1 MPELATMETPKTAGF
16 VNPKH
21 NNRNRRRIEQ
31 EEKELEELL
40 SGDKVEEEVEAKE
53 DVSDAPAEVK
63 EEETE
68 NLSREEKSFKKRYGD
83 LRRHAAEKEKEYK
96 ERLEALEH
104 RMANETIIPPKSDED
119 IAEWA
124 NNHPDVASIVET
136 IAAKKAQEMFD
147 KADSRLKEL
156 DAINVQATRKT
167 AENQIR
173 EVHADFDDLRDS
185 DSFHDWVEEQ
195 PKWVQDALYENA
207 EDARSVVRVI
217 DLYKSDKGMT
227 KEGKKASTK
236 AAASAIVKSSKAT
249 LDAEETQG
257 SIKESD
263 VKSMSAQ
270 EFEKREEEI
279 TKAIQSG
286 KFIYDIS
293 GSAR

>member
-1 MPELATMETPKTAGF
+1 MPELVTMETPKTAGF

-21 NNRNRRRIEQ
+21 NNRNRKRIEQ

-40 SGDKVEEEVEAKE
+40 SPKEEQEVEAKE
-53 DVSDAPAEVK
+53 DVSDSLAEVK
-63 EEETE
+63 EKETE
-68 NLSREEKSFKKRYGD
+68 TLSREEKSFKKRYGD

-104 RMANETIIPPKSDED
+104 RMANETIVPPKSDED
-119 IAEWA
+119 LAVWA
-124 NNHPDVASIVET
+124 HNHPDVASIVET
-136 IAAKKAQEMFD
+136 IAANKAQEMFD

-156 DAINVQATRKT
+156 DAINVQASRKT

-185 DSFHDWVEEQ
+185 DTFHDWVEEQ

-227 KEGKKASTK
+227 KEGKKAKTK
-236 AAASAIVKSSKAT
+236 AAASAIVKSSKAE
-249 LDAEETQG
+249 LDADETQG

-263 VKSMSAQ
+263 VKRMSAQ

>member
-1 MPELATMETPKTAGF
+1 MPELTTMETPKTAGF

-21 NNRNRRRIEQ
+21 NNRNRKRIEQ
-31 EEKELEELL
+31 EEKELEELM
-40 SGDKVEEEVEAKE
+40 GNTKEETVDAKE
-53 DVSDAPAEVK
+53 EVSDAPAEVK

-96 ERLEALEH
+96 DRLEALEH
-104 RMANETIIPPKSDED
+104 RMANETIVPPKSDED

-156 DAINVQATRKT
+156 DAINVQASRKT

-173 EVHADFDDLRDS
+173 EVHTDFDDLRDS

-195 PKWVQDALYENA
+195 PKWVQDALYENS

-236 AAASAIVKSSKAT
+236 AAASAIVKSSKASV
-249 LDAEETQG
+249 DAEETQG

>member
-1 MPELATMETPKTAGF
+1 MPELTTMETPKTAGF

-21 NNRNRRRIEQ
+21 NNRNRKRIEE
-31 EEKELEELL
+31 EEKELEELM
-40 SGDKVEEEVEAKE
+40 GNTKEETVDAKE
-53 DVSDAPAEVK
+53 EVSDAPAEVK

-96 ERLEALEH
+96 DRLEALEH
-104 RMANETIIPPKSDED
+104 RMANETIVPPKSDED

-156 DAINVQATRKT
+156 DAINVQASRKT

-195 PKWVQDALYENA
+195 PKWVQDALYENS

-236 AAASAIVKSSKAT
+236 AAASAIVKSSKASV
-249 LDAEETQG
+249 DAEETQG

>member
-16 VNPKH
+16 VNAKH
-21 NNRNRRRIEQ
+21 NNRNRRRIEEQ
-31 EEKELEELL
+31 EKELEELL
-40 SGDKVEEEVEAKE
+40 STKEETEVETSE
-53 DVSDAPAEVK
+53 ETPDTPTEVK

-68 NLSREEKSFKKRYGD
+68 TLSREEKSFKKRYGD

-104 RMANETIIPPKSDED
+104 RMANETIVPPKSDED

-156 DAINVQATRKT
+156 DAINVQASRKT

-185 DSFHDWVEEQ
+185 DTFHDWVEEQ
-195 PKWVQDALYENA
+195 PKWVQDALYENS

-227 KEGKKASTK
+227 KEGKKAKTK
-236 AAASAIVKSSKAT
+236 AAASAIVKSSKAE
-249 LDAEETQG
+249 LDADETQG

-263 VKSMSAQ
+263 VKRMSAQ

>member
-1 MPELATMETPKTAGF
+1 MGHPFYGPHGNQMVKY
-16 VNPKH
+16 K
-21 NNRNRRRIEQ
+21 RQ
-31 EEKELEELL
+31 EE
-40 SGDKVEEEVEAKE
+40 
-53 DVSDAPAEVK
+53 P
-63 EEETE
+63 EET
-68 NLSREEKSFKKRYGD
+68 LTYAEEIQQGQAQSAPSPSDNDEASFKKRYGD

-195 PKWVQDALYENA
+195 PKWVKDALYENS
-207 EDARSVVRVI
+207 DDPMSVVRVI
-217 DLYKSDKGMT
+217 DLYKVDNGMDTRGRKSNT
-227 KEGKKASTK
+227 KK
-236 AAASAIVKSSKAT
+236 AASAVISKHN
-249 LDAEETQG
+249 L
-257 SIKESD
+257 
-263 VKSMSAQ
+263 
-270 EFEKREEEI
+270 
-279 TKAIQSG
+279 
-286 KFIYDIS
+286 
-293 GSAR
+293 

>member
-1 MPELATMETPKTAGF
+1 MPELTTMETPKTAGF

-21 NNRNRRRIEQ
+21 NNRNRKRIEQ

-40 SGDKVEEEVEAKE
+40 SPKEEQEVEAKE

-63 EEETE
+63 EKETE
-68 NLSREEKSFKKRYGD
+68 PLSREEKSFKKRYGD

-104 RMANETIIPPKSDED
+104 RMANEIIVPPKSDED

-156 DAINVQATRKT
+156 DAINVQASRKT

-185 DSFHDWVEEQ
+185 DTFHDWVEEQ
-195 PKWVQDALYENA
+195 PKWVQDALYENT

-227 KEGKKASTK
+227 KEGKKAKTK
-236 AAASAIVKSSKAT
+236 AAASAIVKSSKAE
-249 LDAEETQG
+249 LDADETQG

-263 VKSMSAQ
+263 VKRMTAQ

>member
-1 MPELATMETPKTAGF
+1 MPELTTMETPKTAGF

-21 NNRNRRRIEQ
+21 NNRNRKRIEQ

-40 SGDKVEEEVEAKE
+40 SPKEEQEVETKE

-68 NLSREEKSFKKRYGD
+68 TLSREEKSFKKRYGD

-104 RMANETIIPPKSDED
+104 RMANEIIVPPKSDED

-156 DAINVQATRKT
+156 DAINVQASRKT

-185 DSFHDWVEEQ
+185 DTFHDWVEEQ
-195 PKWVQDALYENA
+195 PKWVQDALYENS

-227 KEGKKASTK
+227 KEGKKAKTK
-236 AAASAIVKSSKAT
+236 AAASAIVKSSKAE
-249 LDAEETQG
+249 LDADETQG

-263 VKSMSAQ
+263 VKRMSAQ

>member
-1 MPELATMETPKTAGF
+1 MPELSTVETPKTAGF
-16 VNPKH
+16 VNAKH
-21 NNRNRRRIEQ
+21 NNRNRRRIEEQ
-31 EEKELEELL
+31 EKELEELL
-40 SGDKVEEEVEAKE
+40 STKEETEVETSE
-53 DVSDAPAEVK
+53 ETPDTPTEVK

-68 NLSREEKSFKKRYGD
+68 TLSREEKSFKKRYGD

-96 ERLEALEH
+96 ERLEALEK
-104 RMANETIIPPKSDED
+104 RMATETIVPPSSDED

-124 NNHPDVASIVET
+124 NNNPDIASIVET

-156 DAINVQATRKT
+156 DAINVQASRKT
-167 AENQIR
+167 AESQIR
-173 EVHADFDDLRDS
+173 EAHSDFDDLRDS
-185 DSFHDWVEEQ
+185 DTFHDWVEEQ
-195 PKWVQDALYENA
+195 PKWVQDALYENS

-217 DLYKSDKGMT
+217 DLYKSDKGLT
-227 KEGKKASTK
+227 KEGKKAKTK
-236 AAASAIVKSSKAT
+236 AAASAVVKSSKTEIEA
-249 LDAEETQG
+249 DETKG
-257 SIKESD
+257 TIKESD
-263 VKSMSAQ
+263 VKRMSAQ

>member
-21 NNRNRRRIEQ
+21 NNRNRKRIEQ

-40 SGDKVEEEVEAKE
+40 SPKEEQEVEAKE
-53 DVSDAPAEVK
+53 DVSDVPAEVK

-68 NLSREEKSFKKRYGD
+68 TLSREEKSFKKRYGD

-104 RMANETIIPPKSDED
+104 RMANETIVPPKSDED

-185 DSFHDWVEEQ
+185 DTFHDWVEEQ
-195 PKWVQDALYENA
+195 PKWVQDALYENS

-227 KEGKKASTK
+227 KEGKKAKNK
-236 AAASAIVKSSKAT
+236 AAASAIVKSSKAE
-249 LDAEETQG
+249 LDADETQG

-263 VKSMSAQ
+263 VKRMSAQ

>member
-1 MPELATMETPKTAGF
+1 MPELTTMETPKTAGF

-21 NNRNRRRIEQ
+21 NNRNRKRIEQ
-31 EEKELEELL
+31 EEKELEELM
-40 SGDKVEEEVEAKE
+40 GNTKEDTVDAKE
-53 DVSDAPAEVK
+53 EVSDAPAEVK

-96 ERLEALEH
+96 DRLEALEH
-104 RMANETIIPPKSDED
+104 RMANETIVPPSSDED

-156 DAINVQATRKT
+156 DAINVQASRKT

-195 PKWVQDALYENA
+195 PKWVQDALYENS

-236 AAASAIVKSSKAT
+236 AAASAIVKSSKASV
-249 LDAEETQG
+249 DAEETQG

-263 VKSMSAQ
+263 VKGMSAQ

>member
-1 MPELATMETPKTAGF
+1 
-16 VNPKH
+16 
-21 NNRNRRRIEQ
+21 
-31 EEKELEELL
+31 
-40 SGDKVEEEVEAKE
+40 
-53 DVSDAPAEVK
+53 
-63 EEETE
+63 
-68 NLSREEKSFKKRYGD
+68 
-83 LRRHAAEKEKEYK
+83 
-96 ERLEALEH
+96 
-104 RMANETIIPPKSDED
+104 MANETIVPPSSDED

-156 DAINVQATRKT
+156 DAINVQASRKT

-173 EVHADFDDLRDS
+173 EVHTDFDDLRDS

-195 PKWVQDALYENA
+195 PKWVQDALYENS

-236 AAASAIVKSSKAT
+236 AAASAIVKSSKASV
-249 LDAEETQG
+249 DAEETQG

-263 VKSMSAQ
+263 VKGMSAQ

>member
-21 NNRNRRRIEQ
+21 NNRNRKRIEQ

-40 SGDKVEEEVEAKE
+40 SPKEEQEVEAKE
-53 DVSDAPAEVK
+53 DVSDPPAEVK

-68 NLSREEKSFKKRYGD
+68 TLSREEKSFKKRYGD

-104 RMANETIIPPKSDED
+104 RMANETIVPPSSDED

-156 DAINVQATRKT
+156 DAINVQASRKT

-185 DSFHDWVEEQ
+185 DTFHDWVEEQ
-195 PKWVQDALYENA
+195 PKWVQDALYENS

-227 KEGKKASTK
+227 KEGKKAKNK
-236 AAASAIVKSSKAT
+236 AAASAIVKSSKAE
-249 LDAEETQG
+249 LDADETQG

-263 VKSMSAQ
+263 VKRMSAQ

>member
-1 MPELATMETPKTAGF
+1 MPELTTMETPKTAGF

-21 NNRNRRRIEQ
+21 NNRNRKRIEE
-31 EEKELEELL
+31 EEKELEELM
-40 SGDKVEEEVEAKE
+40 GNTKEETVDAKE
-53 DVSDAPAEVK
+53 EVSDAPAEVK

-68 NLSREEKSFKKRYGD
+68 NLNREEKSFKKRYGD

-96 ERLEALEH
+96 DRLEALEH
-104 RMANETIIPPKSDED
+104 RMANETIVPPKSDED

-124 NNHPDVASIVET
+124 NSHPDVASIVET

-156 DAINVQATRKT
+156 DAINVQETRKT

-173 EVHADFDDLRDS
+173 EAHTDFDDLRDS

-227 KEGKKASTK
+227 AEGKKAKTK
-236 AAASAIVKSSKAT
+236 AAASTVVKSSKADI
-249 LDAEETQG
+249 DADESQG
-257 SIKESD
+257 SIKESE
-263 VKSMSAQ
+263 VKKMSAA

>member
-1 MPELATMETPKTAGF
+1 MPELSTVETPKTAGF
-16 VNPKH
+16 VNAKH
-21 NNRNRRRIEQ
+21 NNRNRRRIEEQ
-31 EEKELEELL
+31 EKELEELL
-40 SGDKVEEEVEAKE
+40 STKEQTEVEAKE

-68 NLSREEKSFKKRYGD
+68 TLSREEKSFKKRYGD

-104 RMANETIIPPKSDED
+104 RMANETIVPPKSDED

-156 DAINVQATRKT
+156 DAINVQASRKT
-167 AENQIR
+167 AESQIR
-173 EVHADFDDLRDS
+173 EAHSDFDDLRDS
-185 DSFHDWVEEQ
+185 DTFHDWVEEQ
-195 PKWVQDALYENA
+195 PKWVQDALYENS

-217 DLYKSDKGMT
+217 DLYKSDKGLT
-227 KEGKKASTK
+227 KEGKKAKTK
-236 AAASAIVKSSKAT
+236 AAASAVVKSSKTEIEA
-249 LDAEETQG
+249 DETKG
-257 SIKESD
+257 TIKESD
-263 VKSMSAQ
+263 VKRMSAQ